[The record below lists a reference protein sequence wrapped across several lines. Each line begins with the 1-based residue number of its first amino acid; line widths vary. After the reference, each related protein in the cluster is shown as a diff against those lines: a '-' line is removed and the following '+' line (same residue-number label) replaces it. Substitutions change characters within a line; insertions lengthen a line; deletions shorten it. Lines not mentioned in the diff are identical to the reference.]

1 MASFFD
7 KLKKEMDIEMPQ
19 EETIEEENPIE
30 KKIIKKVRKVRAKKL
45 LKEAK
50 PIRIV
55 KEEIQSEPIEE
66 IKEVEIKTASPKKEE
81 VPIKKMETE
90 QPKEETTFVPQKA
103 KLIEREEKLFE
114 AEGQLAVDIYQTEK
128 YLVVQ
133 SAIAGVK
140 IENLEITMEKDI
152 LTVKGR
158 REKPFEEAGD
168 YFSQECYWGP
178 FSREIILPAEV
189 DPNQTV
195 AEMKEGILTIRIP
208 KILREKKRKIAVRLG

>member
-1 MASFFD
+1 MG
-7 KLKKEMDIEMPQ
+7 IEMPK
-19 EETIEEENPIE
+19 EETIEEEEPIE

-50 PIRIV
+50 PIRVV
-55 KEEIQSEPIEE
+55 KEEIKSEPTEE
-66 IKEVEIKTASPKKEE
+66 IKEVEIKAAPPKKEE
-81 VPIKKMETE
+81 VPIKKMEIE
-90 QPKEETTFVPQKA
+90 QPKEETTFVTQKA

-114 AEGQLAVDIYQTEK
+114 PEGQLAVDIYQTEK
-128 YLVVQ
+128 DLVVQ

-158 REKPFEEAGD
+158 REKPYEETGD